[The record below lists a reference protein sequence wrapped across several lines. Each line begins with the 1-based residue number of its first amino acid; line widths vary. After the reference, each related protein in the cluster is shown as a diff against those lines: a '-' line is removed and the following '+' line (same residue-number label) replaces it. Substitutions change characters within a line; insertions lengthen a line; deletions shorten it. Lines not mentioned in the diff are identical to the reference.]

1 MLTQL
6 VRSLVLTGIAGFIAP
21 MVFVGALVS
30 AVFLIGYIP
39 GLDGISHDNLNRV
52 AHFLNVFG
60 SGNPFRG
67 VVVLGIVGGS
77 VGMLFDTYALLATS
91 KPSRY

>member
-6 VRSLVLTGIAGFIAP
+6 LRSLVLTGIAGFLTP
-21 MVFVGALVS
+21 MLFMGMLLSV
-30 AVFLIGYIP
+30 VFLIGYVP
-39 GLDGISHDNLNRV
+39 GLDGISHDNLNRL

-60 SGNPFRG
+60 SGNPLRG
-67 VVVLGIVGGS
+67 VVILGIVGGS

-91 KPSRY
+91 KPSR